1 MTRLENYLEK
11 NCVSVSCA
19 KGTQSKYYRIGAA
32 IIRYSDHV
40 SVDYSGFDIQIIK
53 PVGSFS
59 CLYMF
64 GVSSS
69 SRFSLMNAKQIIAY
83 LPFASMEAELKGAVN
98 YQKPEDVVDI
108 KTNTLVE
115 SKLLKDIKFASIVY
129 RLRTTWKENEIN
141 MLPSMMVAEFGM
153 GSGINAQFKKFLRTT
168 PIHYQEMLNLY
179 KMLIVDANVVPD
191 KANIGIAF
199 DKVKSL
205 MVK

>member
-1 MTRLENYLEK
+1 MYQLVVLKAHN
-11 NCVSVSCA
+11 
-19 KGTQSKYYRIGAA
+19 QKYYRIGAA

-40 SVDYSGFDIQIIK
+40 SVNYSGFDIQIIK

-98 YQKPEDVVDI
+98 YQKPEEIINI
-108 KTNTLVE
+108 KTNTIIE
-115 SKLLKDIKFASIVY
+115 SKLLKDIKYASIVY

-141 MLPSMMVAEFGM
+141 MLPIMMNTEFGT

-168 PIHYQEMLNLY
+168 PTQYQEVLNMY
-179 KMLIVDANVVPD
+179 KMLVVDANVVPCN
-191 KANIGIAF
+191 ANIGIAF

-205 MVK
+205 MIK

>member
-1 MTRLENYLEK
+1 
-11 NCVSVSCA
+11 
-19 KGTQSKYYRIGAA
+19 
-32 IIRYSDHV
+32 
-40 SVDYSGFDIQIIK
+40 
-53 PVGSFS
+53 
-59 CLYMF
+59 
-64 GVSSS
+64 
-69 SRFSLMNAKQIIAY
+69 MNAKQIIAY

-129 RLRTTWKENEIN
+129 RLRTTWKENELN

-179 KMLIVDANVVPD
+179 KMLVVDANVVPD
-191 KANIGIAF
+191 KTNIGIAY